1 MKTSRFVVCLGA
13 VTGLGLIQ
21 SQGIEPLRLLKTIPI
36 PSIEKRIDHLSVD
49 LKGNRIFL
57 AALGNNTVEV
67 LLLSEGGPAKSLK
80 GFQEPQG
87 LAYVPEFNQLF
98 VASGGDGTCKIFEA
112 DTFRLVNTLQLAG

>member
-1 MKTSRFVVCLGA
+1 MKTSCFVLCLGA

-67 LLLSEGGPAKSLK
+67 LLLSESGPAKSLERIS
-80 GFQEPQG
+80 GTSRFG
-87 LAYVPEFNQLF
+87 LCSRIQSALRRQRRRRHLQSFR
-98 VASGGDGTCKIFEA
+98 SGYIPVGQHTPAC
-112 DTFRLVNTLQLAG
+112 R